1 MTLNIFIKGDLSLQA
16 MTNPDINQ
24 YVISGPPGEI
34 SQEGRTIQ
42 QCAERHLESRVHG
55 PPVSQHKLSA
65 PHSFCFL

>member
-1 MTLNIFIKGDLSLQA
+1 MTLNIFIKGDLNLQA

-42 QCAERHLESRVHG
+42 QCAEAFGVQGAWATCL
-55 PPVSQHKLSA
+55 PT
-65 PHSFCFL
+65 